1 MKKILLSLTMLFLV
15 CTAWAQSGY
24 WTDEGN
30 YDISW
35 YDGNNTGEYHIKS
48 ANQLAGLAY
57 LSEKQD
63 MIFSD
68 TRIILDQNIDLS
80 AHYWTP
86 IKVFSGFL
94 DGNGYTISGMKISD
108 AQERTGLIA
117 QLKGQS
123 YALTDATIYR
133 LSLDATCQID
143 LNVSDK
149 ETFIGGFVGEATERT
164 ILADCQFQGVI
175 NLTSNNQALY
185 IGGIAGSLD
194 GSVLNCNNKGKIT
207 IEAEGS
213 SDIDCG
219 GITGYCNGRNI
230 RITNCKNEGI
240 ISANSTSSSL
250 KGISLGGIAG
260 TTFSGTTVNSCF
272 NTGNINAVY
281 SIREATNISV
291 MAAGISS
298 SNYGLIINCGNQ
310 GTSSVTSSYKA
321 RSGGI
326 CASNSGSII
335 NSYNTATI
343 TCNGRSTS
351 GFYNNG
357 GGIAGIHNYSKIG
370 IRPFIYRCYNFGQ
383 VTSTGSDEELG
394 SIAGDAGYLLSPS
407 DPAPEIYS
415 TYYNS
420 TTGSPIGND
429 YYNLSKN
436 IIGIIPDLMT
446 DNSFLDDMNDDYYQY
461 NDTSTTD
468 KMHAWVQNGKELPHF
483 EQADAFCTTTDYY
496 KANLTL
502 LYQGNKPEGIFL
514 LRYRKTTE
522 DNYQEKIWGNENTLQ
537 IETIPNSEYQYW
549 LVQKNGNNENT
560 MPEKTFKTRNIF
572 EEISIA
578 PTMNHADMLA
588 LIRGDQ
594 SIIRNIKF
602 EIYKS
607 DYTGVNQISY
617 VTSVN
622 GENLDENG
630 FTRASAYGL
639 EPNTFYTVRIA
650 LETEQ
655 GTFYSHSQGFRTKSS
670 GCYVKTL
677 EDSVTQTTIT
687 LIHTVQTEKMD
698 PKLTLKESGC
708 IYIPRDSVE
717 SHPEYLQQKDK
728 WTKIKGEPWDYNQE
742 TNVFKTQLTGLTEGC
757 SYYIE
762 HYIILENQQG
772 ELVQE
777 SYKTSFADFYETLMP
792 YSTCEIISVTQTT
805 VVVKGTFIPGDS
817 KVIEKGIFAD
827 GKEYS
832 LNGEDS
838 IAHISNL
845 TPGKS
850 FYVYA
855 YIKTADN
862 IYISDNME
870 FVQTLN
876 ILVNGT
882 VEETGQTSALI
893 SIKTEA
899 GDANVVCEG
908 VEWKINE
915 QTLKADG
922 SPCRITNLPES
933 TPVSYRAYAVT
944 QVFDSYD
951 QEYHDIYHYSD
962 WMTFNTQTISITIDK
977 ADACSNTS
985 ATLHA
990 NVDCDTYS
998 NAEFGFEWR
1007 KYDAPELVPS
1017 ETVLAPAPIN
1027 GKLAFSLRGLSP
1039 STYYKYRAFIR
1050 YQGKEYFSDW
1060 IGFSTADSFVLFP
1073 PTVYTITITS
1083 PDGTS
1088 VTLVGYVIAGS
1099 EDILQKGFEYWIEE
1113 NNTRTAD
1120 RKTVIVEGQ
1129 DMQAILKDLQPNT
1142 TYKYRCFAKTASGTT
1157 YGEEMEFTTGNGTT
1171 QIETVETA
1179 EDFHLQWNNSQ
1190 NRLTIEGTEQK
1201 DLIYRVYSLNGRLI
1215 EQNRILAQEGSTQI
1229 MLQTGNYL
1237 KGIYLIQVLHQ
1248 SKIQSIKITIK

>member
-1 MKKILLSLTMLFLV
+1 MKKVLLSLTMLFLV

-24 WTDEGN
+24 WTDKGN

-86 IKVFSGFL
+86 IKIFSGFL
-94 DGNGYTISGMKISD
+94 DGNGHTISGMKISD

-194 GSVLNCNNKGKIT
+194 GTILNCNNKGKIT
-207 IEAEGS
+207 IEAKGT

-219 GITGYCNGRNI
+219 GIAGYCNGRNI
-230 RITNCKNEGI
+230 RITNCKNEGM

-260 TTFSGTTVNSCF
+260 SSFSGCIINSCL
-272 NTGNINAVY
+272 NTGEVKATYTTTNTTYI
-281 SIREATNISV
+281 SI

-298 SNYGLIINCGNQ
+298 SNYGLIINSGNQ
-310 GTSSVTSSYKA
+310 GDISVNSSYKA

-326 CASNSGSII
+326 CSSNQGSII
-335 NSYNTATI
+335 NCYNTADI
-343 TCNGRSTS
+343 ICNGSKDS

-357 GGIAGIHNYSKIG
+357 GGIAGIHQYIEG
-370 IRPFIYRCYNFGQ
+370 VDIPYIYRCYNFGQ
-383 VTSTGSDEELG
+383 VTSTGSDKEIG
-394 SIAGDAGYLLSPS
+394 SIVGSADYFLHPSKPSP
-407 DPAPEIYS
+407 DIRS
-415 TYYNS
+415 TYYNN
-420 TTGSPIGND
+420 TTGKPVGND
-429 YYNLSKN
+429 YYHLAEN
-436 IIGIIPDLMT
+436 ITSIAPELMT
-446 DNSFLDDMNDDYYQY
+446 EDSFLDKMNDDRYQY
-461 NDTSTTD
+461 NTTTTTD
-468 KMHAWVQNGKELPHF
+468 KMHVWIKNGKELPHF
-483 EQADAFCTTTDYY
+483 EQADVFCSAKSFYT
-496 KANLTL
+496 ANLSL
-502 LYQGNKPEGIFL
+502 LFSKNRPKGDLL
-514 LRYRKTTE
+514 LRYRKTTDE
-522 DNYQEKIWGNENTLQ
+522 NYQEITWGNENNLQ
-537 IETIPNSEYQYW
+537 IETAPNSEYQYW
-549 LVQKNGNNENT
+549 LVLKNGNDENV
-560 MPEKTFKTRNIF
+560 MPTKTFKTGNVF
-572 EEISIA
+572 EEISIT
-578 PTMNHADMLA
+578 PSMNHADILA
-588 LIRGDQ
+588 LIRGDR

-602 EIYKS
+602 EIYYS
-607 DYTGVNQISY
+607 NYTGESMDAYATTVEGGSIDEYGFVQA
-617 VTSVN
+617 SVSQ
-622 GENLDENG
+622 LQ
-630 FTRASAYGL
+630 
-639 EPNTFYTVRIA
+639 PNTFYTVRVV
-650 LETEQ
+650 LETTQ
-655 GTFYSHSQGFRTKSS
+655 GTFYSHNQGFRTKSS

-687 LIHTVQTEKMD
+687 LIHTVLTKNMD
-698 PKLTLKESGC
+698 PTLTLKESGC

-717 SHPEYLQQKDK
+717 KHPEYYHQKENWIK
-728 WTKIKGEPWDYNQE
+728 VKGEPISYNQE
-742 TNVFKTQLTGLTEGC
+742 SNVFKTRMTGLVEGC
-757 SYYIE
+757 IYYME
-762 HYIILENQQG
+762 HYFILENQQG
-772 ELVQE
+772 ELLQE
-777 SYKTSFADFYETLMP
+777 SYLTSFVDLYTTLP
-792 YSTCEIISVTQTT
+792 VSSSWEVQSVTQTT
-805 VVVKGTFIPGDS
+805 AKIKGTFVIGDAQ
-817 KVIEKGIFAD
+817 VIDKGIYAD
-827 GKEYS
+827 GVEYS
-832 LNGEDS
+832 LMDKDS
-838 IAHISNL
+838 IAYISNL
-845 TPGKS
+845 VPGS
-850 FYVYA
+850 GFYAYS
-855 YIKTADN
+855 YIKTVN
-862 IYISDNME
+862 GIYKSDME
-870 FVQTLN
+870 FVQTPK
-876 ILVNGT
+876 IQVNST
-882 VEETGQTSALI
+882 VEEIGQTSALI
-893 SIKTEA
+893 SIKTDA
-899 GDANVVCEG
+899 GDATVVREG
-908 VEWKINE
+908 IAWKTNN
-915 QTLKADG
+915 QVTQVDG
-922 SPCRITNLPES
+922 SPCRIINLPENS
-933 TPVSYRAYAVT
+933 VISYRAYAVT
-944 QVFDSYD
+944 QIVDPNTQQSY
-951 QEYHDIYHYSD
+951 EFYHYSD
-962 WMTFNTQTISITIDK
+962 WKTLNTKKIDIIIDK

-990 NVDCDTYS
+990 DVTCDTYS

-1129 DMQAILKDLQPNT
+1129 DMQAILNDLQPNT

-1201 DLIYRVYSLNGRLI
+1201 DLIYRAYSLNGRLM
-1215 EQNRILAQEGSTQI
+1215 EQNRILAQDGCTQI
-1229 MLQTGNYL
+1229 TLQTCNYP
-1237 KGIYLIQVLHQ
+1237 KGIYLIQVLHKN
-1248 SKIQSIKITIK
+1248 KIKNLKVIIK